1 MGKIIKINMYS
12 EKNRMSEEYTDIE
25 AVENNIRSYNKWLEK
40 NNKLDNIEHYSTF
53 LNR

>member
-12 EKNRMSEEYTDIE
+12 EKNKISVGYTDIE
-25 AVENNIRSYNKWLEK
+25 AVENNIRLYNKWLEK
-40 NNKLDNIEHYSTF
+40 NNKLDNIEHYATF